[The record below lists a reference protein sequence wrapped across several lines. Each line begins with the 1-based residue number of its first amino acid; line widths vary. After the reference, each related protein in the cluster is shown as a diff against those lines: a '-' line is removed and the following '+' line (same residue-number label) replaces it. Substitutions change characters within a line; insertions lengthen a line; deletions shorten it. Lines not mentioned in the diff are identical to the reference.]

1 MCYDGACNSLFVLQQ
16 KLNEIRQWT
25 EKVRQFDP
33 SYATDNGIFYL
44 DCAGVQ
50 EYVVPK
56 LGEIYEALCVFIVE
70 ESMSLAKAFCSEM
83 KTVLS
88 VSMTADGAVIADM
101 FLKFFIHMNPQRL
114 HVTFGW

>member
-1 MCYDGACNSLFVLQQ
+1 MQQ

-114 HVTFGW
+114 HVTSGW

>member
-1 MCYDGACNSLFVLQQ
+1 M
-16 KLNEIRQWT
+16 
-25 EKVRQFDP
+25 
-33 SYATDNGIFYL
+33 
-44 DCAGVQ
+44 
-50 EYVVPK
+50 
-56 LGEIYEALCVFIVE
+56 FIVE

-114 HVTFGW
+114 HVTSGW

>member
-1 MCYDGACNSLFVLQQ
+1 MQQ

-88 VSMTADGAVIADM
+88 VSREVGEPGQGV
-101 FLKFFIHMNPQRL
+101 LQRDEDRAQCK
-114 HVTFGW
+114 